1 METYKVLYKFYL
13 AKIWA
18 IQLSSTLPQYSAIR
32 LQRLNF
38 PKFGTAGADSSE
50 TIGRTQVKIILKF
63 QNNKQNVESVAT
75 FQDQHQD
82 SLRTIQQ
89 YLKETQSSTA
99 GFTEHVRESLET
111 LRENSSS
118 RRTALLGHF
127 TQGENIA
134 LYVKCHALAGI
145 WPPKI

>member
-1 METYKVLYKFYL
+1 M
-13 AKIWA
+13 
-18 IQLSSTLPQYSAIR
+18 S
-32 LQRLNF
+32 
-38 PKFGTAGADSSE
+38 ADSSE

-75 FQDQHQD
+75 FQDQHQE

-99 GFTEHVRESLET
+99 GFTEHVRGSLET
-111 LRENSSS
+111 LRENSSA

-134 LYVKCHALAGI
+134 LYVK
-145 WPPKI
+145 